1 MSRRDLVKDV
11 LWVFFT
17 AGLVAAV
24 IRFSRG
30 LGATTNLNDA
40 TPWGLWIGFDV
51 IGGVALAAGGF
62 TMAATVYIFHLEKY
76 RPLLRPAILTA
87 FLGYV
92 AVVVGLLVDLG
103 LPWNIWRPT
112 VHWQHHSV
120 LFEVAWCVMLYT
132 AVLGLEFLPS
142 ALEHPI
148 FKSQVYQTIMRW
160 LKRLILPLVIAGI
173 VLSTLHQSSLGSLLL
188 IAPFRVHELWYSPI
202 LPVLFFV
209 SAAGLGLMMVTLEG
223 FFSAWVYRRRME
235 LELFSGLG
243 KGAAVVL
250 WAFLCIRIGDLAWR
264 GVLPGAIDGSW
275 QSVLFLAE
283 VSISTLV
290 PAILLSIPASRNSLY
305 GLGTASLLTVSGMVL
320 HRLSAS
326 VIAVERPAGASYFP
340 SWVEFAISIG
350 IVSGAALVFLFFTEN
365 LKIFGP
371 EALQEVE
378 KPSPYARPRFD
389 PLTNVR
395 LGETLRDTFVRRS
408 AVLIVVI
415 ALAITFMPQRAWTAD
430 QTERAPVQP
439 VRGLNVLRIY
449 GGDSASFVDFGHQA
463 HVERQRELIPAQYA
477 TEQDMCV
484 RCHHLSNWEIATVS
498 EVETGGGAGPELSLG
513 PASCGACH
521 SDVYNPTSIFDHAL
535 HVERVEPGGNKSCSK
550 CHEGGHSASTAVE
563 CVQCHKNMGPGED
576 GQPFDYEA
584 RSYVQAMHGLCIE
597 CHEAEAQ
604 KLDKPLLPSCVTC
617 HGED

>member
-11 LWVFFT
+11 LWILFT
-17 AGLVAAV
+17 AGFVAAI

-30 LGATTNLNDA
+30 LGATTNLSDA

-51 IGGVALAAGGF
+51 IAGVALAAGGF
-62 TMAATVYIFHLEKY
+62 TLAATVYIFHLEKY

-87 FLGYV
+87 FLGYS
-92 AVVVGLLVDLG
+92 AVIVGLLADLG

-112 VHWQHHSV
+112 VYWQHHSV

-142 ALEHPI
+142 ALEHPL
-148 FKSQVYQTIMRW
+148 FKSQAFQTIVHW
-160 LKRLILPLVIAGI
+160 LKRLTLPLVIAGI

-188 IAPFRVHELWYSPI
+188 IVPFRVHELWYSPI

-209 SAAGLGLMMVTLEG
+209 SAAALGLMMVTLEG
-223 FFSAWVYRRRME
+223 FFSSFVYRRRME

-243 KGAAVVL
+243 KAAAVIL
-250 WAFLCIRIGDLAWR
+250 WAFLVIRIGDLVWR

-283 VSISTLV
+283 VSISTLI
-290 PAILLSIPASRNSLY
+290 PAILLSIPASRNSLN
-305 GLGTASLLTVSGMVL
+305 GLGTASALTVSGMVL

-365 LKIFGP
+365 LKIFGA
-371 EALQEVE
+371 ETVHEEE
-378 KPSPYARPRFD
+378 KLSPYARPRFD
-389 PLTNVR
+389 PLTRVW
-395 LGETLRDTFVRRS
+395 LGETLRDAFARRS
-408 AVLIVVI
+408 AMLIVVV
-415 ALAITFMPQRAWTAD
+415 ALAIVFMPQRAWTAD
-430 QTERAPVQP
+430 HTESAPVRP
-439 VRGLNVLRIY
+439 VQGLNVLRIY
-449 GGDSASFVDFGHQA
+449 AADNEASVDFDHEA
-463 HVERQRELIPAQYA
+463 HVELLRERTPTEYA

-484 RCHHLSNWEIATVS
+484 SCHHLSSDIGSAGES
-498 EVETGGGAGPELSLG
+498 EAAGGP
-513 PASCGACH
+513 PSCGACH
-521 SDVYNPTSIFDHAL
+521 SDMYSPTSTFDHEL
-535 HVERVEPGGNKSCSK
+535 HVDLVEPGGNKSCDR
-550 CHEGGHSASTAVE
+550 CHEGGHSADTAVQCVE
-563 CVQCHKNMGPGED
+563 CHENMGPGED
-576 GQPFDYEA
+576 GQPFDYIA
-584 RSYVQAMHGLCIE
+584 PSYEDAMHGLCIE

-604 KLDKPLLPSCVTC
+604 KLNQPLLPSCATC
-617 HGED
+617 HHED